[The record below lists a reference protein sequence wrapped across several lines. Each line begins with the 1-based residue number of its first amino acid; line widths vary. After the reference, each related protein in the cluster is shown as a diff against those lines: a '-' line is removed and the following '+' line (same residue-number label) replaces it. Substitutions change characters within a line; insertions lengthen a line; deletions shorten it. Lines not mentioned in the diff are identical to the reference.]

1 NVQRDDLNPI
11 DKGLA
16 YKRLVAHLGTTQEEV
31 ARRMGLDLTGYVR
44 NLENGAVELVLE
56 GTAAEIDRAAGR
68 VRAEMR
74 ANIDEEVQAT
84 SAATGEFPD
93 MRVAR

>member
-1 NVQRDDLNPI
+1 VSEGVPERERRTILYSGRVQGVGFRWTVL
-11 DKGLA
+11 
-16 YKRLVAHLGTTQEEV
+16 RLL
-31 ARRMGLDLTGYVR
+31 RGLDLTGYVR

-84 SAATGEFPD
+84 SAATGEFHD